1 MWNRFPN
8 ILHRKLETNNVTS
21 TYIAKYIPNMFQNIF
36 QTHFKIYIIQR
47 KSETNNATSDQ
58 LIACLWK
65 APNSKSQKVILLQE
79 SKCIYNRRET
89 ANMNDEDKDLF
100 HKLFQKTGIKNLSE
114 DENRSSVVCIGLQPD
129 KKDTIMAQRAVFP
142 MTLYCIYYIVWLY
155 TVYSTSYEFI
165 LYVVHKSYDYTV

>member
-21 TYIAKYIPNMFQNIF
+21 TYIAKYIPNMFQDIF

-89 ANMNDEDKDLF
+89 AKMNDEDQDLF
-100 HKLFQKTGIKNLSE
+100 HKLFQKTSIKILSE
-114 DENRSSVVCIGLQPD
+114 DENRSCLVCIRLQPD
-129 KKDTIMAQRAVFP
+129 KKDNYGPQSSFSYIKWLYTAYSILYDFTLYIVYR
-142 MTLYCIYYIVWLY
+142 MTLYCI
-155 TVYSTSYEFI
+155 
-165 LYVVHKSYDYTV
+165 